1 MSHDFKEQCLFFCS
15 KQSRDLRPALG
26 FIAIGQRSL
35 WLSSQA
41 SGTPQPHGHTPF
53 TDPSSLARTTP
64 AFKSE
69 ELCCPL
75 LCVHVFSVLTGV
87 TNGADLKQGYRRAKF
102 KDGFTWCRKSGRPN
116 HLALALAVVRLLL
129 LVG

>member
-1 MSHDFKEQCLFFCS
+1 
-15 KQSRDLRPALG
+15 
-26 FIAIGQRSL
+26 
-35 WLSSQA
+35 
-41 SGTPQPHGHTPF
+41 
-53 TDPSSLARTTP
+53 
-64 AFKSE
+64 
-69 ELCCPL
+69 
-75 LCVHVFSVLTGV
+75 VLTGV